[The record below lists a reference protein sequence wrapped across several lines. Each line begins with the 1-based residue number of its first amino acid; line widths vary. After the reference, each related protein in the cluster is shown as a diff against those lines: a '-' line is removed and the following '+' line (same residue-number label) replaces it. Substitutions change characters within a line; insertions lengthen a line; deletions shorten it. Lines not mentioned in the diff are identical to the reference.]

1 MSAGEPI
8 INKQNKL
15 GGGDVKKS
23 EKVSGGKLTEGQVLA
38 DTDHGE
44 QLLFIVPRG
53 QQVVEWLGK
62 GRQLVHTFDG

>member
-1 MSAGEPI
+1 M
-8 INKQNKL
+8 N
-15 GGGDVKKS
+15 KS

-44 QLLFIVPRG
+44 QLLFIVPGG

-62 GRQLVHTFDG
+62 GRQLHIHLTCRVSSQPKGTVSLCGA